1 MSLNPFQPDSFD
13 GRRRESQKLMMMI
26 SSLTLVAAALAGSPS
41 GSTATASQ
49 LQLTHPI
56 QSGKNIAVTAA
67 SGAETNQA
75 SSNAQLALPTA
86 EAAEKIRDENSDLT
100 DPS

>member
-26 SSLTLVAAALAGSPS
+26 SSLTLVAAALAGSP
-41 GSTATASQ
+41 GDTTATASQ
-49 LQLTHPI
+49 PQITDHI
-56 QSGKNIAVTAA
+56 QSGKTIALTSA
-67 SGAETNQA
+67 SGDETKVA
-75 SSNAQLALPTA
+75 GSNAQRALPIS
-86 EAAEKIRDENSDLT
+86 EAAEKTRDKNSDLA